1 MNVPLL
7 SAIFASSCS
16 WIPDPRNG
24 AFSEDVTLVKRVNT
38 QYTKPIHK
46 RLQATQRSETSN
58 TEQIGISTE
67 VIQLRTGKWT
77 PPEAWE
83 ALTKTI
89 PLAHLLHPYSQLGT
103 QLQIPMGPP
112 PIYTCESSRR
122 SRQSRRMSSHRGS
135 RGTASIR
142 GQRDARYCSGGGGG
156 RTPSSSAR
164 VTLAGRSPLPHYRL
178 LYTHCRRPRRELP
191 PSRLLAPAPRLR
203 SGAAPS
209 RTSRP
214 SAYSTSITASPVS
227 RVRVCLQVSFRRRTC
242 SSTVIYALLS
252 AVPFSQEL
260 VSLNRKG
267 APVGRCVR
275 VAAWVLV
282 PVLPRC
288 DPVGLLTS
296 DAFNFRW
303 PWDICGT
310 VLRLAKL
317 WRLPDAY

>member
-7 SAIFASSCS
+7 SAIFASSCL

-112 PIYTCESSRR
+112 PNYTCESSRR

-214 SAYSTSITASPVS
+214 SAYSTSITASQSVALEPVHRIVS
-227 RVRVCLQVSFRRRTC
+227 QAHLLFHGNICASVRGP
-242 SSTVIYALLS
+242 I
-252 AVPFSQEL
+252 
-260 VSLNRKG
+260 
-267 APVGRCVR
+267 
-275 VAAWVLV
+275 
-282 PVLPRC
+282 LPRARFTEPKRSPRGQVC
-288 DPVGLLTS
+288 TCGSMGLGPCSPSLRSRWFAHQRRLQFSVAVGH
-296 DAFNFRW
+296 
-303 PWDICGT
+303 
-310 VLRLAKL
+310 LRYGLATCKTL
-317 WRLPDAY
+317 ETA